1 VTPPGW
7 PFFAPADLAVVEEAL
22 DLAGLQEGEH
32 LVDLGCGDG
41 GVLVAAARRGAW
53 VTGVECDPAL
63 AGHARRAL
71 AREGLDDQAVVVVGD
86 LFAPDL
92 FGDTVPDILFSYLS
106 PATIQRLVPALRHL
120 EGTRLVTVDF
130 TSPDLVPDAT
140 AGASHLYHLPG
151 KWRTPERKRVGWPS
165 DGAGTLCI
173 AAAEVSSLTCLTPVH
188 AGGPVRVSLAGE
200 VGRHAAVVAGADDA
214 DRGRPIAVDIRW
226 KPRDPGTLATGAVH
240 LDGLAPHPLT
250 VLFTE
255 SDHGQWNLT
264 PEGNAALTTRLTDAT
279 LPRPTEASDLLDFL

>member
-7 PFFAPADLAVVEEAL
+7 PFFAPAELEAIERAL
-22 DLAGLQEGEH
+22 DLADLQEGEH
-32 LVDLGCGDG
+32 FVDLGCGDG

-53 VTGVECDPAL
+53 VTGVECDPDL
-63 AGHARRAL
+63 ADQARQAL
-71 AREGLDDQAVVVVGD
+71 AREDLDDHAAVVVGD
-86 LFAPDL
+86 LFQPDL
-92 FGDTVPDILFSYLS
+92 LGDAVPDVLFSYLS

-120 EGTRLVTVDF
+120 DGARLVTVDF
-130 TSPDLVPDAT
+130 TTPDLVPDAT

-151 KWRTPERKRVGWPS
+151 EWRPSERKRVGWPS

-188 AGGPVRVSLAGE
+188 RGGPVRVSLSGE
-200 VGRHAAVVAGADDA
+200 VARHAEVAAGADDA

-226 KPRDPGTLATGAVH
+226 KPRDPGTLATGALC
-240 LDGLAPHPLT
+240 LDGLEPHPLT

-264 PEGNAALTTRLTDAT
+264 PAGNTALTTRLTHPD
-279 LPRPTEASDLLDFL
+279 LPPPTHAADLLDFL